1 MMTIDRLV
9 KWTWLLNNKMSCLVD
24 SYHVKVQQLSVERGS
39 EKGSSG
45 GHDAYHAKECASLR
59 VKRSKSAF
67 WVSSSTTLFFI
78 LSLLVP
84 CFLGETP
91 LKLWVAYQPKTQ
103 HINFL
108 STPSRFSSW
117 VFHAPTQLIQETV

>member
-1 MMTIDRLV
+1 MALLRVVTEVRAEGEVMRVVACAGKVLRRL
-9 KWTWLLNNKMSCLVD
+9 KAVD
-24 SYHVKVQQLSVERGS
+24 VRQL
-39 EKGSSG
+39 G
-45 GHDAYHAKECASLR
+45 GGASLR